1 MRRRQSARCVMSRSR
16 DSPRSGTTASMRRG
30 TGNNTKYLLPP
41 RQEHLENR
49 AIVRKDTFENFGIT
63 PNIAAFYARHKG
75 AIQQP
80 ASPKRAREST
90 QSRGPHAQSQELG
103 IWAHRHAEEGHCRLA
118 CMHSARCHSLW
129 ALGWTASGQA
139 GVRPPTTSRT
149 RMAAAVPR
157 RAAPCFCC
165 VPGLIAARLR
175 KVPRP
180 SLLPPGALCPVRA
193 RHGAVARESA
203 LLLAAAVADRTV
215 WPLLLLVVVA
225 AAQDFVEH
233 CTRGGRVSEAAASRP
248 CPGVGRGARTITRC
262 ASARVLALRS
272 RQAARAEECIV
283 M

>member
-1 MRRRQSARCVMSRSR
+1 M
-16 DSPRSGTTASMRRG
+16 
-30 TGNNTKYLLPP
+30 
-41 RQEHLENR
+41 
-49 AIVRKDTFENFGIT
+49 
-63 PNIAAFYARHKG
+63 
-75 AIQQP
+75 
-80 ASPKRAREST
+80 
-90 QSRGPHAQSQELG
+90 
-103 IWAHRHAEEGHCRLA
+103 A
-118 CMHSARCHSLW
+118 CMHSVRARWDSLW

-193 RHGAVARESA
+193 RHGAVAREPA

-233 CTRGGRVSEAAASRP
+233 CKRGGRVSEAAASRP
-248 CPGVGRGARTITRC
+248 SRGGSRGAHNHP
-262 ASARVLALRS
+262 LRLC
-272 RQAARAEECIV
+272 ARARAPLATGCARRRVHGHVRVGV
-283 M
+283 MHTVAVGLVLLVRHVAGGSGAHDTIRR